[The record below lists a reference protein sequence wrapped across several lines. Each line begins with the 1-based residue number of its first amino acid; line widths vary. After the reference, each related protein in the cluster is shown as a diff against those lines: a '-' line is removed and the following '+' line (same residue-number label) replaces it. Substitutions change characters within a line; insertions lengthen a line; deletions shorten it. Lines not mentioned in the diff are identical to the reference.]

1 MFDEKD
7 WNEIERK
14 NSQQKTDIP
23 YFFQVLER
31 I

>member
-1 MFDEKD
+1 MFDEKN
-7 WNEIERK
+7 WKEVGRK
-14 NSQQKTDIP
+14 NSQEKTDIP

>member
-1 MFDEKD
+1 MFDEKN
-7 WNEIERK
+7 WKEVERK
-14 NSQQKTDIP
+14 NSQEKQDIP